1 VRGIKPLT
9 NVDIERLLNIPF
21 KYLARLAGI
30 IDGDGY
36 IAIVASDSKRQY
48 ATILLRI
55 TLIHSE
61 LPLLL
66 DIVKTLG
73 IGRITR
79 PYKNIKGEPTVSLII
94 NKTELQQVLFPLFI
108 YHEIFFL
115 TNVRIAQY
123 QKAIYLMESGLNK
136 LSQLL
141 RTEIL
146 PSSIFY
152 FSLPVTG
159 PGYLLLPFFK

>member
-136 LSQLL
+136 LSQIP
-141 RTEIL
+141 EIL

>member
-1 VRGIKPLT
+1 VDGNSVLKNSSKTLNTIGKINWSKVRGIKPLT

-73 IGRITR
+73 IGRITG
-79 PYKNIKGEPTVSLII
+79 PYKNIKGVRS
-94 NKTELQQVLFPLFI
+94 
-108 YHEIFFL
+108 
-115 TNVRIAQY
+115 TNCLVNY
-123 QKAIYLMESGLNK
+123 
-136 LSQLL
+136 
-141 RTEIL
+141 
-146 PSSIFY
+146 
-152 FSLPVTG
+152 
-159 PGYLLLPFFK
+159 